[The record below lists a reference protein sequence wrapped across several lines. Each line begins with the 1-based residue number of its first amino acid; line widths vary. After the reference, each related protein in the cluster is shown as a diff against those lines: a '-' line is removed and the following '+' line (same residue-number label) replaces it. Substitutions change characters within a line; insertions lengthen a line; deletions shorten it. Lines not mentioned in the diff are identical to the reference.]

1 MLYILIFKIIEERD
15 TLVINTIELTDMPTP
30 LTRDTLIL
38 TAPKLAQLSQEV
50 LFDDIWQRPQLSSR
64 DRSLITVAALV
75 ALERTQQ
82 LPWHLDFA
90 HKNGIEREELI
101 EVMTHLA
108 FYAGW
113 PAAVSSLSCLM
124 EEEEEQCP

>member
-1 MLYILIFKIIEERD
+1 
-15 TLVINTIELTDMPTP
+15 MPTP
-30 LTRDTLIL
+30 LTRETLNDI
-38 TAPKLAQLSQEV
+38 APKLAQLSQDV
-50 LFDDIWQRPQLSSR
+50 LFDDIWQRPQLSAR

-90 HKNGIEREELI
+90 HHNGLDRQELV
-101 EVMTHLA
+101 ELMTHLA

-113 PAAVSSLSCLM
+113 PAAVSGLSCLT
-124 EEEEEQCP
+124 EEQ